1 MTPQERDL
9 GLLLRL
15 QARDATALEAL
26 YDAYGVLLYTVALR
40 IVRDAADAEEVVQDS
55 WVQVWRGAATYDS
68 RRATVAGWLTTV
80 VRSRAL
86 DRYRSKASRQRAET
100 GAETALAPPPA
111 APTPESESVHSQL
124 AARLGGA
131 LARLPAEHRRVLEL
145 AYFRGLSQS
154 QIAAELDKP
163 LGTIKSW
170 ARQGLLRLRELVPQ
184 EQWL

>member
-15 QARDATALEAL
+15 QARDAMALEAL
-26 YDAYGVLLYTVALR
+26 YDIYGALLYTVALG
-40 IVRDAADAEEVVQDS
+40 IVRDVADAEEVVQDG
-55 WVQVWRGAATYDS
+55 WVQVWRGAPTYDP
-68 RRATVAGWLTTV
+68 RRATVAGWLTTII
-80 VRSRAL
+80 RSRAL
-86 DRYRSKASRQRAET
+86 DRYRSKASRLRAET
-100 GAETALAPPPA
+100 TAETALPPPPA
-111 APTPESESVHSQL
+111 GPTPESESVHSQL
-124 AARLGGA
+124 ASRLGGA
-131 LARLPAEHRRVLEL
+131 LASLPDEHRRVLEL

-163 LGTIKSW
+163 LGTVKSW